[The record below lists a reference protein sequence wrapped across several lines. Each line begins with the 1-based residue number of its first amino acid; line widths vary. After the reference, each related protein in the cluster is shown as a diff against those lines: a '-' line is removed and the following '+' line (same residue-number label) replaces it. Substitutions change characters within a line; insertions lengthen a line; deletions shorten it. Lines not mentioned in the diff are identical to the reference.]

1 MYLSTESIHSAYI
14 YSIVARLES
23 FGFSSVLVLVRAWA
37 IWGTRK
43 RVTKILAWSY
53 VCYIL
58 MLLTGS
64 AHNLSAK
71 KSGLFSPF
79 FYSEK
84 WMHFGSAVS
93 VPRRDSC
100 LRDDDAQYVIVV

>member
-1 MYLSTESIHSAYI
+1 
-14 YSIVARLES
+14 
-23 FGFSSVLVLVRAWA
+23 
-37 IWGTRK
+37 
-43 RVTKILAWSY
+43 
-53 VCYIL
+53 

-79 FYSEK
+79 FYSDK